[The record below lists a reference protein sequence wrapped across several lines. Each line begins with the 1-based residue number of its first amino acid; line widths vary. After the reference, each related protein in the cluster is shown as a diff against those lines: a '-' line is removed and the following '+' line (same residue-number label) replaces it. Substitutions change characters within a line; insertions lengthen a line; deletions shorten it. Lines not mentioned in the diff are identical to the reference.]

1 MEKSEMKTGGIVLTL
16 DEAIKHCKE
25 NVQKETQNGN
35 LQCAIE
41 HNQLAVWLSQLEE
54 SKAKAAAYDKLM
66 SGEGVTKKEVACLEQ
81 GYVKW
86 LQQRIVELELSVMN
100 LEEENARLKAQITWR
115 PVSELPEKDQIV
127 IATYRN
133 GYGKRRRVSAV
144 YVRQY
149 EEEAGDDD
157 ELCVEYCEE
166 QDEWYLKEGWYELI
180 DNWDYSLVAI
190 VEGVVD
196 YWMPMPPAPEGERR

>member
-1 MEKSEMKTGGIVLTL
+1 MAELNKRSPE
-16 DEAIKHCKE
+16 
-25 NVQKETQNGN
+25 
-35 LQCAIE
+35 LQPVTVPAFVVNE
-41 HNQLAVWLSQLEE
+41 YNQLKLENIALKEQL
-54 SKAKAAAYDKLM
+54 
-66 SGEGVTKKEVACLEQ
+66 
-81 GYVKW
+81 
-86 LQQRIVELELSVMN
+86 R
-100 LEEENARLKAQITWR
+100 WR
-115 PVSELPEKDQIV
+115 PVSELPEEDQIV

-149 EEEAGDDD
+149 EVEAGDDD

-166 QDEWYLKEGWYELI
+166 QDELYLKEGWYELI

-196 YWMPMPPAPEGERR
+196 YWMPMPPAPDTLPDGWEEK

>member
-1 MEKSEMKTGGIVLTL
+1 MKHTRELWIAEKTL
-16 DEAIKHCKE
+16 VTVPAFVVNEY
-25 NVQKETQNGN
+25 
-35 LQCAIE
+35 
-41 HNQLAVWLSQLEE
+41 NQLKLENIALKEQL
-54 SKAKAAAYDKLM
+54 
-66 SGEGVTKKEVACLEQ
+66 
-81 GYVKW
+81 
-86 LQQRIVELELSVMN
+86 R
-100 LEEENARLKAQITWR
+100 WR

-180 DNWDYSLVAI
+180 DNWDYSLAAI

-196 YWMPMPPAPEGERR
+196 YWMPMPPAPDTMPDGWEEK